1 MSLKQQL
8 LAEAANSP
16 DVVRDMFTDS
26 DVLAALSSI
35 GVLPK
40 VLELHAPCDGART
53 MAGLGRTLCG
63 INGTRHKIVTCERC
77 KKKMGRNN

>member
-8 LAEAANSP
+8 LVEVANSP
-16 DVVRDMFTDS
+16 SAVREMFADS

-53 MAGLGRTLCG
+53 LVGLGKTLCG

-77 KKKMGRNN
+77 KKKIGRSN